1 MCGSWGLQTACRG
14 NEVKAQAYGGRV
26 DKESVYASVCE
37 EEEGEDDG
45 FVLRRVMVFVRLLC
59 SQ

>member
-1 MCGSWGLQTACRG
+1 MRGSQGLQTACRG

-26 DKESVYASVCE
+26 DKESVYASMCE
-37 EEEGEDDG
+37 EEGKDDG
-45 FVLRRVMVFVRLLC
+45 FVLQRVMVFVRLLC

>member
-1 MCGSWGLQTACRG
+1 M
-14 NEVKAQAYGGRV
+14 GGGV
-26 DKESVYASVCE
+26 DKESVYASVFE

>member
-1 MCGSWGLQTACRG
+1 MRGSRGLQTACRR
-14 NEVKAQAYGGRV
+14 NEVKAQAYGARV
-26 DKESVYASVCE
+26 DKESVYASVFE